1 MSLLRKNFAR
11 AAGLILLLGL
21 CSPFTS
27 GYSVL
32 THEQVVDL
40 MWKDQLQPLLQ
51 KRFPNATEEDLQ
63 KAHAYAYG
71 GCLLQDMGYY
81 PFGNKFFSD
90 LVHYVRSG
98 DFVIALLADAAD
110 VNEYAFALGALAHY
124 SADIAGH
131 PAVNAAV
138 AQEF

>member
-1 MSLLRKNFAR
+1 MRLLRKNIAR

-21 CSPFTS
+21 YAPFTS

-71 GCLLQDMGYY
+71 GCL
-81 PFGNKFFSD
+81 F
-90 LVHYVRSG
+90 
-98 DFVIALLADAAD
+98 
-110 VNEYAFALGALAHY
+110 
-124 SADIAGH
+124 AGH
-131 PAVNAAV
+131 GILPVR
-138 AQEF
+138 Q